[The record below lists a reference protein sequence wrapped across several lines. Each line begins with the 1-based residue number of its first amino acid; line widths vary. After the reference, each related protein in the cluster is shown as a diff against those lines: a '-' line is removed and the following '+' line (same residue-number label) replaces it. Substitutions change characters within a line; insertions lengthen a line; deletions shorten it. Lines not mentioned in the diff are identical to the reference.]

1 LIIWIKYFFFLCY
14 FKELF
19 EDVGALRVARVHYDE
34 SGRSLGTA
42 EVVYERRADAVTAQQ
57 KYNTLNLDGILK

>member
-1 LIIWIKYFFFLCY
+1 M

-19 EDVGALRVARVHYDE
+19 EDVGAVRTAHVHFDE

-42 EVVYERRADAVTAQQ
+42 EVIFERRVDAVLARE
-57 KYNTLNLDGILK
+57 KYNGLNLDGKSPAAKRNPVRLT